1 MMMNDWENSL
11 NVILTMNRKNI
22 LETKGKV
29 SMELAQQ
36 KAKLEYRKYKK
47 MQQHQ
52 EKINSLKELE
62 EDIKRLKEK
71 STQK

>member
-52 EKINSLKELE
+52 EKINSLKELD

-71 STQK
+71 STHK

>member
-36 KAKLEYRKYKK
+36 KAKLEYRKYQK

-52 EKINSLKELE
+52 EKINSLKELD

-71 STQK
+71 STHK

>member
-47 MQQHQ
+47 MQQYQ
-52 EKINSLKELE
+52 EKINSLKELD

-71 STQK
+71 STHK